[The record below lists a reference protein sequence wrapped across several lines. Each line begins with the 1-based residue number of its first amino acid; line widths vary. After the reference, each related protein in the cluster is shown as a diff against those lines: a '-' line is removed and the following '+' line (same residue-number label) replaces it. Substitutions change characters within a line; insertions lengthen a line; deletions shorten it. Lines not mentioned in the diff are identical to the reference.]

1 MRISDWSSDV
11 CSSDL
16 RRRELLG
23 GATLAAAWAAG
34 GVDIANDALAASAPA
49 GKIPGVDPERNK
61 RLLRE
66 RRADAQMHALPCSL
80 PNEAG
85 KFDRAAQSPLVC
97 FTPKS
102 VIVSN
107 DSPITPTTTA
117 EERQLIQ
124 GGFASQALG
133 PTFISYGPMLAEGNT
148 VIEEW

>member
-1 MRISDWSSDV
+1 MLFVVFVCKRTTAYGMRISDWSSDV

-16 RRRELLG
+16 R
-23 GATLAAAWAAG
+23 
-34 GVDIANDALAASAPA
+34 
-49 GKIPGVDPERNK
+49 
-61 RLLRE
+61 
-66 RRADAQMHALPCSL
+66 
-80 PNEAG
+80 
-85 KFDRAAQSPLVC
+85 AAQSPLVG
-97 FTPKS
+97 FKPKS

-148 VIEEW
+148 VIEEWESQIYGADGTLYNNQYIWIMTFENDNVTQMHENW